1 MTKDHRDYSFLINE
15 KITQL
20 LFGINFVSLIFE
32 NGYIQISNG
41 FSLKVQNV
49 LSIYDEI
56 FPIINDFGLL
66 ILLEQRI
73 IEVNITPESGTLILF
88 FENEIE
94 LSLFKDIMYESYEV
108 FFKGD
113 RIII

>member
-15 KITQL
+15 TITQL
-20 LFGINFVSLIFE
+20 LFGSNFISLIFE
-32 NGYIQISNG
+32 NGYIQINNG

-49 LSIYDEI
+49 YSIHDEI
-56 FPIINDFGLL
+56 FPINNDFGLL
-66 ILLEQRI
+66 ILLEKKI
-73 IEVNITPESGTLILF
+73 IEVKITSENSTLILF